1 MVNLWQVESSVNHY
15 DLIVIGS
22 GPSGEK
28 AAIQSAKLG
37 KRVLV
42 VDKRESLGGNCI
54 HTGTIPSKTLRE
66 SVRFIDLMRKRA
78 VYGISVRL
86 EKELTVNR
94 LMHRKN
100 AAVTSLAERIESTF
114 DRNDIDHM
122 VGVAKF
128 IDPHRIEV
136 HQQEGSQEVFETEIV
151 LIATGSSPYRPD
163 FVNFDQERV
172 RDSDTILLIDK
183 IPKTITIIGAGVIGC
198 EYATLFST
206 LGVKV
211 NLVNPRQVLLDFLDL
226 EISNALGY
234 LMREA
239 GVRIRLGEHLKAAES
254 DDKAVYAH
262 MESGKA
268 LKSDYLLYA
277 NGRSGNT
284 SSLALDT
291 VGVEVDQRQQIPV
304 NPFFQTSQPNIY
316 AVGDVIGFPS
326 LAATS
331 MEQGRL
337 AALHAFDGMTK
348 EPETHLLPTGIYTI
362 PEISTVGA
370 TEEELTRDKVPYE
383 VGSATYREIA
393 RGQIVGN
400 TTGRLKLLFH
410 RESLKLLGVHIIG
423 EGATDLVHIG
433 QTVMGFDGTIEFFI
447 GNVFNYPTYSECYRV
462 AALNGVN
469 RL

>member
-1 MVNLWQVESSVNHY
+1 MTRY
-15 DLIVIGS
+15 DLVVIGS
-22 GPSGEK
+22 GPGGEK
-28 AAIQSAKLG
+28 AAIQAAKLG

-42 VDKRESLGGNCI
+42 VDQREELGGNCL

-66 SVRFIDLMRKRA
+66 SVRFIELMRKRA
-78 VYGISVRL
+78 VYGISVKL
-86 EKELTVNR
+86 NKDITVNR

-100 AAVTSLAERIESTF
+100 AAVSSLEERIENTF
-114 DRNDIDHM
+114 DRNDVDHFRGFARF
-122 VGVAKF
+122 VDAN
-128 IDPHRIEV
+128 HIEV
-136 HQQEGSQEVFETEIV
+136 RLEHGATEAYESQYAV
-151 LIATGSSPYRPD
+151 IATGSSPYQPE
-163 FVNFDQERV
+163 FVNFNQERV
-172 RDSDTILLIDK
+172 RDSDSILHIANL
-183 IPKTITIIGAGVIGC
+183 PKTLTIIGAGVIGC
-198 EYATLFST
+198 EYATIFSN

-226 EISNALGY
+226 EISNALAY
-234 LMREA
+234 LMRES
-239 GVRIRLGEHLKAAES
+239 GIRIRLGELLKAVECNENH
-254 DDKAVYAH
+254 VYAQL
-262 MESGKA
+262 ESGKVM
-268 LKSDYLLYA
+268 KSDYLLYA
-277 NGRSGNT
+277 NGRAGNT
-284 SSLALDT
+284 DGLGLEDLD
-291 VGVEVDQRQQIPV
+291 IKV
-304 NPFFQTSQPNIY
+304 NERKHCQVNAFFQTSQPNIY

-337 AALHAFDGMTK
+337 AALHAFDGLME
-348 EPETHLLPTGIYTI
+348 EPKANLLPTGIYTI

-370 TEEELTRDKVPYE
+370 TEEQLTRDKVPYE
-383 VGSATYREIA
+383 VGAATYREIA

-410 RESLKLLGVHIIG
+410 RETLRLLGVHILG

-433 QTVMGFDGTIEFFI
+433 QTVMGYEGTIEYFI